1 MKKIMVS
8 WKSQISKNLPPQYLN
23 ENSLKLNY
31 TIKHID
37 FLEHELK
44 NEHYLNNHL
53 CSSKYQTVAEH
64 EKNLHYHDVIFLVVI
79 PVYQPYPQETFYR
92 VISALPYP
100 QHQHFEN
107 VLIYPTQTP
116 YRRLLLYSQKL

>member
-8 WKSQISKNLPPQYLN
+8 WKSQISKNIPPQYLN

-37 FLEHELK
+37 FLEHDLK

-53 CSSKYQTVAEH
+53 CSSKYPTVAEN
-64 EKNLHYHDVIFLVVI
+64 EKILIIMMLYFLIVI

>member
-1 MKKIMVS
+1 MVCRHSQILSNIDFIHNIHLTSMKKIVVS

-37 FLEHELK
+37 FLEHDLK

-53 CSSKYQTVAEH
+53 CSSKYPTVAEH
-64 EKNLHYHDVIFLVVI
+64 EKNHHYHDVIFFIRYSCLPTI
-79 PVYQPYPQETFYR
+79 SLRNLLPHNFSLALSSAPTF
-92 VISALPYP
+92 
-100 QHQHFEN
+100 
-107 VLIYPTQTP
+107 
-116 YRRLLLYSQKL
+116 

>member
-1 MKKIMVS
+1 MWFHGKAKF
-8 WKSQISKNLPPQYLN
+8 QKNLHPQYFN
-23 ENSLKLNY
+23 ENSPKLNY

-37 FLEHELK
+37 FLEHDLK
-44 NEHYLNNHL
+44 NEHYLNSLL
-53 CSSKYQTVAEH
+53 CSSKYPTVAEH
-64 EKNLHYHDVIFLVVI
+64 EKTFIIMTLYFLVVI

-116 YRRLLLYSQKL
+116 YRHLLLYSQKL